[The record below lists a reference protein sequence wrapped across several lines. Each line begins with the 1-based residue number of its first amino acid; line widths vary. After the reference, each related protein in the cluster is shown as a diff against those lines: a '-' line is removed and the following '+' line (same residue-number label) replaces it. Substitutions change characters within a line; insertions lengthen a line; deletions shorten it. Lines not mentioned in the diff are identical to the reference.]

1 MINYNENFINKSES
15 DLLNRGFLYGDSVF
29 ESIKII
35 NNNIIFWED
44 HYMRLMSSM
53 RIIRIEIPQTYT
65 PNFFK
70 LQILSTI
77 SKIDSVFTGRVRLTI
92 FRNGAGYYTPN
103 SMSPS
108 FIINC
113 SAIGSENF
121 EVNESEFK
129 VDLFKDYYIQ
139 NDLLSNLKTN
149 NKLINVLAGIYANEN
164 NLDNCILLNNKKNV
178 AEFLN
183 GNLFIVHENK
193 IKEMMKAGKPVING
207 WLQIPST
214 VSAEVM
220 AHQGWDSLT
229 IDMQHG
235 LVDYTNAL
243 PMLQTIST
251 TDVTPLARVNWNEPG
266 QIMKILDAGCYGII
280 CPMVSNKEEAERF
293 VQACMYPPHGYR
305 SFGPVRGLIY
315 GGSDYAKHANDEM
328 LKLAMIETKESLGKL
343 DEIMSTP
350 GVDGIYIGPADL
362 SLAIGEEP
370 GFDRPE
376 STKAYS
382 EILRILEHAKKN
394 NIFAG
399 IHNGTPEYAKKMIDK
414 GFNFVTIG
422 ADQRALSAGSK
433 AVVDKMKGF
442 SKKEES
448 KAY

>member
-1 MINYNENFINKSES
+1 MRKNK
-15 DLLNRGFLYGDSVF
+15 V
-29 ESIKII
+29 
-35 NNNIIFWED
+35 
-44 HYMRLMSSM
+44 
-53 RIIRIEIPQTYT
+53 
-65 PNFFK
+65 
-70 LQILSTI
+70 
-77 SKIDSVFTGRVRLTI
+77 
-92 FRNGAGYYTPN
+92 
-103 SMSPS
+103 
-108 FIINC
+108 
-113 SAIGSENF
+113 
-121 EVNESEFK
+121 
-129 VDLFKDYYIQ
+129 
-139 NDLLSNLKTN
+139 
-149 NKLINVLAGIYANEN
+149 
-164 NLDNCILLNNKKNV
+164 
-178 AEFLN
+178 
-183 GNLFIVHENK
+183 
-193 IKEMMKAGKPVING
+193 KEMMKAGKPVING

-293 VQACMYPPHGYR
+293 VQACMYPPRGYR

-328 LKLAMIETKESLGKL
+328 LKLAMIETKESLEKL

-350 GVDGIYIGPADL
+350 GLDGIYIGPADL

-370 GFDRPE
+370 GFDRAE

-399 IHNGTPEYAKKMIDK
+399 IHNGTPEYAQKMIAK

-422 ADQRALSAGSK
+422 ADQRALSAGAK
-433 AVVDKMKGF
+433 AVVEKMKGS